1 MASNMPKFLRFNAL
15 PLGLVMVVCGL
26 MGVPSAQAR
35 DGFSMELGHGNHT
48 EMVAVSLTREWSQP
62 IYEFESLSIGGYWDL
77 GASFWN
83 PHSND
88 GGNHQV
94 ADIAFTPVFRLTQKV
109 RSHFAPFAEA
119 AVGAS
124 VMSTHNV
131 WRGHNMSSNFQ
142 FADHVA
148 AGVSF
153 GQKLEWDVAAR
164 LQHFSNGGIRNPNPG
179 INFFELRL
187 DYHF

>member
-1 MASNMPKFLRFNAL
+1 MPKLMRFKVLCFCFFGAGLGFLSL
-15 PLGLVMVVCGL
+15 
-26 MGVPSAQAR
+26 PSALAR
-35 DGFSMELGHGNHT
+35 DGVSFEMGHGNHT
-48 EMVAVSLTREWSQP
+48 EMVATSLTREWSEP
-62 IYEFESLSIGGYWDL
+62 IYDMGSWTIGGYWDM
-77 GASFWN
+77 GVSFWN
-83 PHSND
+83 PHSMD

-94 ADIAFTPVFRLTQKV
+94 TDLALTPVFRITQKV
-109 RSHFAPFAEA
+109 RSNFAPFAEA

-153 GQKLEWDVAAR
+153 GDQLQWDVAAR
-164 LQHFSNGGIRNPNPG
+164 LQHFSNAGINNPNPG
-179 INFFELRL
+179 INFFQLRV

>member
-1 MASNMPKFLRFNAL
+1 MPKLMNFKAL
-15 PLGLVMVVCGL
+15 CFSFIFASLGLL
-26 MGVPSAQAR
+26 SVPSAQAR
-35 DGFSMELGHGNHT
+35 DGMSVELGHGNHT
-48 EMVAVSLTREWSQP
+48 EMVSLSLTREWSEP
-62 IYEFESLSIGGYWDL
+62 IYELDGWTIGGYWDL

-83 PHSND
+83 PHSKD

-94 ADIAFTPVFRLTQKV
+94 ADLSFTPVFRITQKV
-109 RSHFAPFAEA
+109 RTSIAPFAEA

-153 GQKLEWDVAAR
+153 GNKLEWDLAAR
-164 LQHFSNGGIRNPNPG
+164 LQHFSNGGIVNPNPG
-179 INFFELRL
+179 INFFQVRL

>member
-1 MASNMPKFLRFNAL
+1 MFKSLSFRVLAL
-15 PLGLVMVVCGL
+15 SVISAGLGLL
-26 MGVPSAQAR
+26 SLPSALAR
-35 DGFSMELGHGNHT
+35 DGVSFEIGHGNHT
-48 EMVAVSLTREWSQP
+48 EMVAVSLTREWSEP
-62 IYEFESLSIGGYWDL
+62 IYNLGSWTIGGYWDL

-88 GGNHQV
+88 GGNNQV
-94 ADIAFTPVFRLTQKV
+94 SDLAFTPVFRITQKV
-109 RSHFAPFAEA
+109 RSGIAPFAEA

-124 VMSTHNV
+124 VMSTHNI

-148 AGVSF
+148 AGVSL
-153 GQKLEWDVAAR
+153 GDKLQWDVAAR
-164 LQHFSNGGIRNPNPG
+164 LQHFSNGGISNPNPG
-179 INFFELRL
+179 INFFQLRV